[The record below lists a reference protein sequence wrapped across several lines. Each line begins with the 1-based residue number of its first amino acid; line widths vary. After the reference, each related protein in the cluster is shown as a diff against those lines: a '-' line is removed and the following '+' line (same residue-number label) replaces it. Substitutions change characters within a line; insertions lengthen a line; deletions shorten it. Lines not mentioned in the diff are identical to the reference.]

1 MSDSQKSSIAQLLYK
16 RHPQFNFAKLVG
28 ELDTQLD
35 RCPSTH
41 RSMVWDCEDVA
52 IFEIDDTRIIFGHTE
67 ANNAGYQTCLTI
79 AVGPKCDGAEPSAVS
94 RRQDGLC
101 QLIAER
107 MQERYPT
114 DGIMWH
120 ETMGPITS
128 EMIDNLNDSLP
139 WRDDLEQLRKAPQAT
154 HKTWSRVSANDNPPL
169 PDVQQDQL
177 HRVRTAL
184 YPDAERQDRP
194 TTQMRIAAHT
204 LNSTLI
210 IVSLPVGAALL
221 TYSLLR
227 GEDIQLSAR
236 AMALTGTLLGLSQS
250 PLAQHL
256 SGII

>member
-1 MSDSQKSSIAQLLYK
+1 MSDSQKSTIAQLLYK

-35 RCPSTH
+35 RRPAGH

-52 IFEIDDTRIIFGHTE
+52 IFEIDDTRIIFGHAE
-67 ANNAGYQTCLTI
+67 ASNAGYQTCLTI
-79 AVGPKCDGAEPSAVS
+79 AVGPKGDGAPTQVLSLH
-94 RRQDGLC
+94 QDGTC

-107 MQERYPT
+107 LQERYPT
-114 DGIMWH
+114 DAIMWH
-120 ETMGPITS
+120 EAMGPVTS
-128 EMIDNLNDSLP
+128 EMIDNLNDTLP
-139 WRDDLEQLRKAPQAT
+139 WRDDLEQLRKTPQAT
-154 HKTWSRVSANDNPPL
+154 HKTWSRVSANDHPPL
-169 PDVQQDQL
+169 PDEQQDQL

-184 YPDAERQDRP
+184 YPETATPERP
-194 TTQMRIAAHT
+194 NTQIRIAAHT

-236 AMALTGTLLGLSQS
+236 AMAVTGTLLGLTQT
-250 PLAQHL
+250 PLGQQLTAM
-256 SGII
+256 I